1 MSETRPYGAGKIP
14 DVQLPGM
21 ARKPPTPPAMQ
32 PPDEQDMPTM
42 EAPQTI
48 GKEQVRKAMDL
59 LLKYKNGKQALEQ
72 RIVENEEWW
81 RLRANQAKKSK
92 DRRVDQQSSAWLF
105 NMIFMKVADFSNNIP
120 EANVLPREEGDKG
133 VAAQLSEIIPVILE
147 RAEYEKTYVDCA
159 LTKIKNGASVKGVFW
174 NKDLENGLGEVDIKE
189 VDLLNLFWEPGIS
202 DIQDSPHLFHVAL
215 RNNDALK
222 RQYADKDLKLAGKA
236 IDVKE
241 YVYDDNIDTTDKS
254 VVVDWYYKVQD
265 GPRSVV
271 HLCQF
276 VNETILFAS
285 ENEPALADVGI
296 YNHGLFPF
304 IPDRL
309 FPIKGSPAGFGFID
323 VAKTP
328 QEYIDKLDQ
337 AILTNALSNANARWY
352 AKSDGGVNEEEY
364 LDFTR
369 PIVHVNGS
377 IDDEH
382 LRQIPNSMLDGSY
395 LTVRQEKINE
405 LKEVTGNRDFNQGGT
420 AGGVTAASAIGALIA
435 TGNKGAESMISGS
448 YRAFRKEINL
458 VIELIRQ
465 FYTEPRK
472 FRLLGTG
479 NVERFVSFDNRGM
492 QEQQQGGVEFGIDMG
507 LRLPVYDISIRAQ
520 KMNPFSKQGQNELAQ
535 QFFAMGFFNPQMADQ
550 ALACLEM
557 MADFEGKEDVIQR
570 ISQNGM
576 MYQQILMMQQQMQKM
591 AMIIDGTQGTNIAQQ
606 MAGGPEG
613 GAPPQPREAPKP
625 ESEKDPG
632 GGKAKLA
639 SAMERATLSVEG

>member
-1 MSETRPYGAGKIP
+1 MSELRPYGAGQIP
-14 DVQLPGM
+14 SMQLPGLR
-21 ARKPPTPPAMQ
+21 RKPVPPVAQ
-32 PPDEQDMPTM
+32 EPPEGMPMT
-42 EAPQTI
+42 EAALPV
-48 GKEQVRKAMDL
+48 GKEQIKKAQDL
-59 LLKYKNGKQALEQ
+59 LLKYKSGKERLET

-81 RLRANQAKKSK
+81 RLRANQAKKAK
-92 DRRVDQQSSAWLF
+92 DKYVDQQSSAWLF

-120 EANVLPREEGDKG
+120 EANILPREQGDKP

-147 RAEYEKTYVDCA
+147 RAEYERVYVDCA
-159 LTKIKNGASVKGVFW
+159 LTKIKNGASCKGVFW
-174 NKDLENGLGEVDIKE
+174 NKDAENGLGEVDIKE
-189 VDLLNLFWEPGIS
+189 VDLLNLFWEPGVQN
-202 DIQDSPHLFHVAL
+202 IQDSPHLFHVAL

-222 RQYADKDLKLAGKA
+222 RQYPEKDLKLSGKA

-241 YVYDDNIDTTDKS
+241 YVYDDNVDTTDKS

-276 VNETILFAS
+276 VNETILFSS
-285 ENEPALADVGI
+285 ENEPALADQGI
-296 YNHGLFPF
+296 YAHGLYPF
-304 IPDRL
+304 EIDRL

-328 QEYIDKLDQ
+328 QEFIDRLDQ
-337 AILTNALSNANARWY
+337 AILTNALANANARWY
-352 AKSDGGVNEEEY
+352 AKAEGGINEEEY
-364 LDFTR
+364 LDFTK
-369 PIVHVNGS
+369 PIVHVAGS
-377 IDDEH
+377 IDEEH

-420 AGGVTAASAIGALIA
+420 TGGVTAASAIGALIA
-435 TGNKGAESMISGS
+435 TGNKGAENMIAGS
-448 YRAFRKEINL
+448 YRAFRREINL
-458 VIELIRQ
+458 VVELIRQ

-479 NVERFVSFDNRGM
+479 NVERFVAFDNRGM
-492 QEQQQGGVEFGIDMG
+492 QPQQQGNDFGIDMG
-507 LRLPVYDISIRAQ
+507 LRLPVYDISIRSQ
-520 KMNPFSKQGQNELAQ
+520 KQNPFSKQAQNELAQ

-570 ISQNGM
+570 ISQNGL
-576 MYQQILMMQQQMQKM
+576 MYQQIMMMQEQMQKM

-606 MAGGPEG
+606 MAGKPEG
-613 GAPPQPREAPKP
+613 GGGPQQPRELPKP

-632 GGKAKLA
+632 GAKTKMA
-639 SAMERATLSVEG
+639 NAMDRATVNVGG

>member
-1 MSETRPYGAGKIP
+1 
-14 DVQLPGM
+14 M

-535 QFFAMGFFNPQMADQ
+535 QLFAMGFFNPQMADQ